1 MSADHPQVEATG
13 ETVAEA
19 RWAAVHELERRYPA
33 LDREA
38 IEYQVVSEGERGV
51 LGVGYEPARVVATLT
66 AVPEGGAAEAVSPDP
81 APATVVS
88 GPAVTSEASDRLAA
102 LLSAVIP
109 AVAGADAHVTLTES
123 PGELEASVEGS
134 DLGLLIGRHGHTID
148 ALQYLA
154 NAMMHRHGHPLEVV
168 IDAQGYRERRERTLH
183 DVAVTAAV
191 EVRESGRSVAL
202 EPMTSAERKIVH
214 LRLKEFD
221 GVRTESEGAE
231 PNRCVVVLP
240 DEGSAG

>member
-1 MSADHPQVEATG
+1 VSDERPRVESTG

-19 RWAAVHELERRYPA
+19 RWAAVHEFERRYPQ
-33 LDREA
+33 LDRDA
-38 IEYQVVSEGERGV
+38 IEYQVVTEGERGV
-51 LGVGYEPARVVATLT
+51 MGVGYEPARVIATLT
-66 AVPEGGAAEAVSPDP
+66 VVPEGGEPASGPAEPEP
-81 APATVVS
+81 ADVVS
-88 GPAVTSEASDRLAA
+88 GPADPTEASDRLAT
-102 LLSAVIP
+102 LLTAVIP
-109 AVAGADAHVTLTES
+109 AVAGDAHVTVTES
-123 PGELEASVEGS
+123 PGALEASVEGS

-154 NAMMHRHGHPLEVV
+154 NAMMHRHGHPVEVI

-191 EVRESGRSVAL
+191 EARESGRPVSL

-214 LRLKEFD
+214 LRLKEFE
-221 GVRTESEGAE
+221 GVRTESEGSE

-240 DEGSAG
+240 EDDPAG